1 MNEPTPGQRLA
12 TARKAAGFRT
22 QQALGDLLGVTART
36 VRYWESDT
44 HPVPREHRETIVQ
57 HLGNVFVEGDAVEV
71 AIANSE
77 LVDWRQDAVRS
88 VYRKNLAEQREGRA
102 G

>member
-1 MNEPTPGQRLA
+1 MTTGKRLA
-12 TARKAAGFRT
+12 AARKAAGFRS
-22 QQALGDLLGVTART
+22 QESLGDQLGVSART
-36 VRYWESDT
+36 VRNWEIDAHSV
-44 HPVPREHRETIVQ
+44 PVEHRAKITEL
-57 HLGNVFVEGDAVEV
+57 LGTNVFAQGDAVEI
-71 AIANSE
+71 ALANSE

>member
-1 MNEPTPGQRLA
+1 MTEMTTGKRLA
-12 TARKAAGFRT
+12 AARKAAGFRS
-22 QQALGDLLGVTART
+22 QEALGDRLGVSSRT
-36 VRYWESDT
+36 VRYWESDA
-44 HPVPREHRETIVQ
+44 HPVPVEHRETIVRL
-57 HLGNVFVEGDAVEV
+57 LGNVFAEGDAVEV

-77 LVDWRQDAVRS
+77 LTDWRQDAVRS